1 MSQMSSSHSHR
12 PPVTVWK
19 IFDGKPGHIN
29 QTLGLV
35 QALESRIPLRSH
47 SMTLPDRSLA
57 ASILCGRA
65 GDGRSLPD
73 PDLIVGAGHRTH
85 LSLLAARFW
94 RGGRAV
100 VLMRPSLPVSWFD
113 LCVAPDHDGLPVRA
127 GVFLTKGVLNTIRPG
142 TGRSVERGLFL
153 IGGPCRHAQWNDEV
167 VARQVCRIVTAQ
179 PAVQWMLTTSRR
191 TPATFLDGL
200 AQMAPPNLRTVDYAQ
215 TDRDWVPAQL
225 GRCGQV
231 WVTPDSV
238 SMVYEALTAGAAT
251 GLLDLPLDPRSKLVA
266 ALERLQS
273 EGFVNR
279 FHPATCDRLMT
290 PPPRRLDEAARCAEW
305 ICNRWFATTS

>member
-1 MSQMSSSHSHR
+1 MPSSQSH
-12 PPVTVWK
+12 PAVVTLWQVS
-19 IFDGKPGHIN
+19 DGKPGHVS

-35 QALESRIPLRSH
+35 QALARRIPVRSY
-47 SMTLPDRSLA
+47 SIPLPDRSLA
-57 ASILCGRA
+57 ASVLCGRA
-65 GDGRSLPD
+65 GDTRSLPD

-85 LSLLAARFW
+85 PSLLAARFW

-113 LCVAPDHDGLPVRA
+113 LCVAPEHDGLAPGA
-127 GVFLTKGVLNTIRPG
+127 GVFITKGVLNTVQPG
-142 TGRSVERGLFL
+142 AGQSVDRGLFL
-153 IGGPCRHAQWNDEV
+153 IGGPCRHAQWNDETI
-167 VARQVCRIVTAQ
+167 ARQVCRIVTAQ
-179 PAVQWMLTTSRR
+179 PTVQWMLTTSRR
-191 TPATFLDGL
+191 TPAGFLEGL
-200 AQMAPPNLRTVDYAQ
+200 AKMAPSNLTAVGFAQ
-215 TDRDWVPAQL
+215 TNRDWVPAQL

-279 FHPATCDRLMT
+279 FDAATADRTMT
-290 PPPRRLDEAARCAEW
+290 APPRRLDEAARCAEW
-305 ICNRWFATTS
+305 ICHRWFATPP